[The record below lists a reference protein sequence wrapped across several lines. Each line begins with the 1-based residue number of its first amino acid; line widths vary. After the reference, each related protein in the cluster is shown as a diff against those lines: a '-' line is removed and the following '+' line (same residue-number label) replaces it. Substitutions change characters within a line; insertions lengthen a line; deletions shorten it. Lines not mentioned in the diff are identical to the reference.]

1 MLGADG
7 PYQVRPWRPGDRM
20 RPARLRG
27 QSRKLSDL
35 YGDLKLPRARPGRA
49 RVVIAASGAIV
60 WAEHVGAAWQ
70 ATEVVRV
77 EPAVDGPA

>member
-1 MLGADG
+1 MLGAAG
-7 PYQVRPWRPGDRM
+7 PYQVRPWQPGDRM

-35 YGDLKLPRARPGRA
+35 YGDLKLPRAARAGA

-60 WAEHVGAAWQ
+60 WAEHVGPAWQ
-70 ATEVVRV
+70 ATEVVRL
-77 EPAVDGPA
+77 DGG